1 MKIVVVAGV
10 FKLVRTCKEF
20 RAVVTGRP
28 FCGTDDRAAEC
39 SPVCDLNREPELLAR
54 LGTARAGI
62 VVAGTF
68 LCGHVPNRQE
78 PEQTAEEEMRCSSRC
93 V

>member
-1 MKIVVVAGV
+1 
-10 FKLVRTCKEF
+10 
-20 RAVVTGRP
+20 
-28 FCGTDDRAAEC
+28 
-39 SPVCDLNREPELLAR
+39 LLAR

-68 LCGHVPNRQE
+68 LCGQVPNRQE